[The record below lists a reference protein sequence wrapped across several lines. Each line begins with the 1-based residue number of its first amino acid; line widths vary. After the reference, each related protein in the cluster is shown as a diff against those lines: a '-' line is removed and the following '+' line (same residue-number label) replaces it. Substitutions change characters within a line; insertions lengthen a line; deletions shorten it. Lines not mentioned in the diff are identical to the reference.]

1 MLNANRARK
10 VEDDEPKATAEV
22 QKYIADVS
30 DKAHPVRKEIV
41 LGLLKAG
48 QSVKTEDVFSYYGQ
62 SASTNEKKRQ
72 NKFLEKAGILQ
83 MKRVG
88 KFNHY
93 ELTDIAQSEDFRK
106 A

>member
-48 QSVKTEDVFSYYGQ
+48 
-62 SASTNEKKRQ
+62 
-72 NKFLEKAGILQ
+72 
-83 MKRVG
+83 
-88 KFNHY
+88 
-93 ELTDIAQSEDFRK
+93 
-106 A
+106 